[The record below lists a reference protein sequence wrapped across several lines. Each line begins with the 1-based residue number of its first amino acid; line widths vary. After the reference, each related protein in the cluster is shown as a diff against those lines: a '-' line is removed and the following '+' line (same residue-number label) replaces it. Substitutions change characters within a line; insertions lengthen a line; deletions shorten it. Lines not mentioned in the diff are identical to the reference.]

1 MKFTV
6 RLANTAALLVCLLA
20 LSVSPTLAQSST
32 RDALAGLKRAISQA
46 SAPALTTQQE
56 TDLNALITAY
66 KDALPDGE
74 DTTLATARDA
84 YDAAVLAGNIT
95 AATTAATQIATRT
108 AELASARLVAQA
120 KFAIAVLAN
129 LKTGGQLTALTEKLG
144 SDRLLSLVNSLAG
157 GGGGFG
163 GPGGGGGGRH

>member
-6 RLANTAALLVCLLA
+6 RLASMAALLVCFA
-20 LSVSPTLAQSST
+20 TLSASSALAQTSST

-46 SAPALTTQQE
+46 SAPSLTTQQE

-84 YDAAVLAGNIT
+84 YDAAILAGDAT
-95 AATTAATQIATRT
+95 AATTAATQIANRT
-108 AELASARLVAQA
+108 ATLTSARLVAQA

-129 LKTGGQLTALTEKLG
+129 LKTGGQLTVLIEKYGNDRVLG
-144 SDRLLSLVNSLAG
+144 LVNSLAG

-163 GPGGGGGGRH
+163 GPGGGGRH